1 MKKIL
6 IRTDASILI
15 GSGHVI
21 RCRTLARELSKHG
34 VEVIFVCRRQP
45 GDLIDLLKQEFK
57 VIILTNLPTQIEGR
71 KEKIEKKEEINSSQ
85 WLGCGQEQDARDC
98 LQEVRM
104 TEPGEFDWVI
114 VDHYSLD
121 IDWEKKIIEGLS
133 KSRKTKLLVIDD
145 LANRKHQ
152 ADILIDQNYF
162 GARTEK
168 RYERWL
174 PENCRQLLGPKYA
187 LLGPEYALLHPL
199 TEKRTEIKRVLI
211 YFGGVDS
218 ENITARAL
226 QALMDPELS
235 DLAVDVVLGVQ
246 APYRQEIEE
255 IVAIRKLTTLHNPL
269 PSLASLIARADV
281 CIGAGGATT
290 WERICLKL
298 HTLVVTVAENQEEC
312 AHELHKS
319 SAIKLLGKASTAT
332 VNNIKRGLTTIQT
345 SQISMS
351 ENKVEIDALGT
362 LRVYSILNSHNA

>member
-1 MKKIL
+1 
-6 IRTDASILI
+6 
-15 GSGHVI
+15 
-21 RCRTLARELSKHG
+21 
-34 VEVIFVCRRQP
+34 
-45 GDLIDLLKQEFK
+45 
-57 VIILTNLPTQIEGR
+57 
-71 KEKIEKKEEINSSQ
+71 
-85 WLGCGQEQDARDC
+85 
-98 LQEVRM
+98 M

-174 PENCRQLLGPKYA
+174 PENCRQLLGPTYA

-235 DLAVDVVLGVQ
+235 DLAVDVVLGLQ

-255 IVAIRKLTTLHNPL
+255 IMAIRKLTTLHNC
-269 PSLASLIARADV
+269 SQA
-281 CIGAGGATT
+281 
-290 WERICLKL
+290 W
-298 HTLVVTVAENQEEC
+298 LV
-312 AHELHKS
+312 
-319 SAIKLLGKASTAT
+319 
-332 VNNIKRGLTTIQT
+332 
-345 SQISMS
+345 
-351 ENKVEIDALGT
+351 
-362 LRVYSILNSHNA
+362 

>member
-1 MKKIL
+1 M
-6 IRTDASILI
+6 
-15 GSGHVI
+15 
-21 RCRTLARELSKHG
+21 
-34 VEVIFVCRRQP
+34 
-45 GDLIDLLKQEFK
+45 
-57 VIILTNLPTQIEGR
+57 
-71 KEKIEKKEEINSSQ
+71 
-85 WLGCGQEQDARDC
+85 
-98 LQEVRM
+98 
-104 TEPGEFDWVI
+104 I

-218 ENITARAL
+218 ENITAKAL

-298 HTLVVTVAENQEEC
+298 HTLVVTVAENQEEF